1 MLLLRSRRWRAILQG
16 GDFMHWIY
24 LALAILMEVLGTTC
38 MKLSEGF
45 SKLVPSVMVFVLYGA
60 CFSLMILALKRI
72 DLSVTY
78 AIWSGLGTAL
88 IAVIGIVYFQESVSL
103 LKVASIVFIV
113 LGVAGLHLSELAG
126 GVG

>member
-1 MLLLRSRRWRAILQG
+1 
-16 GDFMHWIY
+16 MHWLY
-24 LALAILMEVLGTTC
+24 LALAIVMEVLGTTC

-45 SKLVPSVMVFVLYGA
+45 ARIVPSVMVFVFYGA

-88 IAVIGIVYFQESVSL
+88 IALIGIVYFQESVSL
-103 LKVASIVFIV
+103 LKVGSIVLIV
-113 LGVAGLHLSELAG
+113 LGVVGLHLSELAR